1 MKGPKNKK
9 ILLQKLG
16 NRIKEVREDKELT
29 QQELAAICD
38 FEKSNMS
45 RLEAG
50 NTNPTVYTLHK
61 IATALNVSLST
72 LLDLSENE

>member
-1 MKGPKNKK
+1 MKGLKNKK
-9 ILLQKLG
+9 ILLQRLG